1 MAQNHMRNDLAHV
14 RSQFTDFDSFPNS
27 LKEVLLD
34 IQYNV
39 IGGLS
44 KKNWPNLYKAIENRN
59 IWGKNGI
66 YNNVN
71 RKDVQ
76 QSRNDWAKRMIGS
89 IRF

>member
-1 MAQNHMRNDLAHV
+1 MR
-14 RSQFTDFDSFPNS
+14 QTDSFPNP

-39 IGGLS
+39 IGGLN
-44 KKNWPNLYKAIENRN
+44 KNKWPKLYEAIERRDV
-59 IWGKNGI
+59 WGPDGI

-71 RKDVQ
+71 RPDVQ